1 MNWSVFFTVMGIG
14 FSIGAIP
21 IFVEGISRVDYDGDY
36 RVLHLAVVLVV
47 VVAACFGLGA
57 GLS

>member
-1 MNWSVFFTVMGIG
+1 MSNAPTPDELRHAADV
-14 FSIGAIP
+14 
-21 IFVEGISRVDYDGDY
+21 VELWNSGRVDYDGDY